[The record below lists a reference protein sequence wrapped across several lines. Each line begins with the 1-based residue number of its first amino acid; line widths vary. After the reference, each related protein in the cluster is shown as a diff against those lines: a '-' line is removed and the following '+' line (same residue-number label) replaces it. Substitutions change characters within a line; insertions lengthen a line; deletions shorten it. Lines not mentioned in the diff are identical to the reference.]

1 MKSRKFIAGTFV
13 SKVITATS
21 LVFFSLS
28 GSAVAGGNKVEVCH
42 FPAGDKTKGKVVTVS
57 KRSLGAHLEYGDVIN
72 FELYNDGSKSRCRES
87 VIAVPASVPTEPAS
101 VPTEPGSC
109 GEPFCP

>member
-21 LVFFSLS
+21 LIFFSLS
-28 GSAVAGGNKVEVCH
+28 GSVGAAGKKVEVCH
-42 FPAGDKTKGKVVTVS
+42 FPAGDETKGKVLS
-57 KRSLGAHLEYGDVIN
+57 ISERSLGMHLEYGDIIN
-72 FELYNDGSKSRCRES
+72 FELYDDGSKERCR
-87 VIAVPASVPTEPAS
+87 VKVAAKPASEPSVAS
-101 VPTEPGSC
+101 EPVSC